1 MTILR
6 RTTRGRTS
14 RGLLVGLVAAATA
27 AALPGAAS
35 ADAAPGAPAAE
46 ARSTAVVDAAS
57 VTLVTGQKVTVVGHG
72 SGPASYL
79 LQPAGPGDDGV
90 VSWQLGAGADHY
102 VVPIDALPFLGKGL
116 DASLFDVTALARDA
130 RSAGG
135 AAQTRTQNPVAA
147 RLDARPGAR
156 IPVTLAF
163 TAGTTPTAP
172 PGVTLTSVTGSSA
185 QGYLD
190 PGSGASFARA
200 LRQRIGADVAA
211 GRKPGSTPLFGGLTS
226 LAVAGAATAATVT
239 PHYPLHILQL
249 TATDALGA
257 PADGDAIVLNNDA
270 IAREAADVPI
280 VGGVGR
286 VAVPAG
292 DYTVATIFPAWDAEG
307 SLTDLR
313 EVTQL
318 DVTVPDT
325 GAAAVDLD
333 ARTATASVSLHTPR
347 PSTREVTALDVERFD
362 ATARS
367 AFGLGVE
374 TWSDAAFAV
383 SPAAAP
389 SVGRVQFR
397 ARFDTVATDPADA
410 YRYDLAF
417 SADHIDADQAYSAD
431 PRLLATVHHR
441 FSADPAADP
450 GASLLAG
457 PFDSGYLSGTEEV
470 SGYTFLTLP
479 QRLTEYVQ
487 TYPGSTWSESVSDST
502 GMVHGEPRAF
512 AGGATYDIDWL
523 HGPLAPTLGVH
534 HTDEYDYTCLMCT
547 AGPVALL
554 GYETL
559 GDSTPD
565 HLGFSFLPPALTVYV
580 NGQLAAEND
589 YPSAVLTGVP
599 TGAATYRVV
608 LTTDSGGDPGVSQST
623 HTVTDLTVHSPA
635 VPDPGSTLPPSQA
648 CGGAPDGTPCQILPA
663 LNLSYDLATDP
674 TNTSSSPVQA
684 MAVTVGHLSYDGR
697 GSTAPIT
704 SLAVR
709 VSFDGGTTWHRAA
722 VSGAHGHYAAL
733 WDNPASAAGTSPM
746 LQVTAKDA
754 LGGSVTQTVTDAYTV
769 AAAPEHG
776 H

>member
-1 MTILR
+1 MTIPR

-35 ADAAPGAPAAE
+35 ADAAPAAPAAE
-46 ARSTAVVDAAS
+46 ARSTAVADAAS
-57 VTLVTGQKVTVVGHG
+57 VTLVTGQKVTVTGHG

-90 VSWQLGAGADHY
+90 VSWELGAGADHY
-102 VVPIDALPFLGKGL
+102 VVPIDALPFLGRGL

-130 RSAGG
+130 RSVG
-135 AAQTRTQNPVAA
+135 AAQTRTGDPAAA
-147 RLDARPGAR
+147 RPDVQAGAR

-163 TAGTTPTAP
+163 TAGTSPTAP
-172 PGVTLTSVTGSSA
+172 PGVTLTSVTGSTA

-226 LAVAGAATAATVT
+226 LAVVGAPTAAAVT

-249 TATDALGA
+249 TSTDALGA
-257 PADGDAIVLNNDA
+257 PADGDAIVVNNDA

-280 VGGVGR
+280 AGGIGR

-292 DYTVATIFPAWDAEG
+292 DYTVATIFPTWDEDG
-307 SLTDLR
+307 HLTDLR
-313 EVTQL
+313 QVTQM

-325 GAAAVDLD
+325 GAAAVALD

-347 PSTREVTALDVERFD
+347 PSVREVTALDLERVD
-362 ATARS
+362 ATGQS
-367 AFGLGVE
+367 AVGLGVE
-374 TWSDAAFAV
+374 SWSDAAFEMA
-383 SPAAAP
+383 PAAAP
-389 SVGRVQFR
+389 SVGRAQFR

-417 SADHIDADQAYSAD
+417 SADHIDADQAYTAD

-457 PFDSGYLSGTEEV
+457 PFDSGYLPGTEEV

-487 TYPGSTWSESVSDST
+487 TYPGSTWSETVSAST
-502 GMVHGEPRAF
+502 GMIHGEARAF
-512 AGGATYDIDWL
+512 AGGATYDVDWL

-534 HTDEYDYTCLMCT
+534 HTDGYDYTCLMCT

-565 HLGFSFLPPALTVYV
+565 HLGFSFQPSTLTAYV
-580 NGQLAAEND
+580 DGQLVAENG

-635 VPDPGSTLPPSQA
+635 VPDPGSALPPTQA
-648 CGGAPDGTPCQILPA
+648 CQGGADGTPCQILPA
-663 LNLSYDLATDP
+663 LDLHYDLATDP
-674 TNTSSSPVQA
+674 ANTSSSPVQA
-684 MAVTVGHLSYDGR
+684 MAVTVGHLTYDGK

-704 SLAVR
+704 SLEVR
-709 VSFDGGTTWHRAA
+709 VSFDGGTTWHRAS
-722 VSGAHGHYAAL
+722 VSGAHGHYAAR

-746 LQVTAKDA
+746 LQVTAKDT
-754 LGGSVTQTVTDAYTV
+754 LGGSVTQTVTDAYTI
-769 AAAPEHG
+769 AAAPAHG